1 MPTRHQQRLTG
12 ANWSEVRAAT
22 PQPAY
27 GAPFNAAGHDE
38 RLNARTGLYSIVV
51 VDIAG
56 AAVS

>member
-1 MPTRHQQRLTG
+1 LTG